1 MTWEPEKVLRYVDYI
16 TVSWRLE
23 RFTDVIFYIE
33 TISQRSS
40 TYISKNKVAER
51 KFEMAS
57 KLVSGKVYQMKR
69 GVARPKGKA

>member
-51 KFEMAS
+51 KF
-57 KLVSGKVYQMKR
+57 
-69 GVARPKGKA
+69 